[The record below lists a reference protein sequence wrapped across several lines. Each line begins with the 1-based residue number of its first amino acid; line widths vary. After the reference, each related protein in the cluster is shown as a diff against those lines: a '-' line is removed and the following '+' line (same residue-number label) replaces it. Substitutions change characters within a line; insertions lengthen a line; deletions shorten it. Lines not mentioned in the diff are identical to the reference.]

1 MNQRKKVQKKLILN
15 ENVSEKIV
23 KILRK
28 IVTNEEGTAG
38 LANINGYEI
47 AGKTG
52 TAEQVIDG
60 QYSNIKINTFASVF
74 PSSKPKFVFIVMLDS
89 LRGSQILMFTIIEI
103 KMGVLQAHLLTLQ
116 GGLLLR

>member
-1 MNQRKKVQKKLILN
+1 MILKKEKKIQKKPILN

-28 IVTNEEGTAG
+28 IVTDKEGTAG

-52 TAEQVIDG
+52 TAEQVLMV
-60 QYSNIKINTFASVF
+60 NIRI
-74 PSSKPKFVFIVMLDS
+74 
-89 LRGSQILMFTIIEI
+89 
-103 KMGVLQAHLLTLQ
+103 
-116 GGLLLR
+116 

>member
-1 MNQRKKVQKKLILN
+1 MFIQNWYWVNQRKKSQKKLILN

-28 IVTNEEGTAG
+28 IVTNKEGTAG

-52 TAEQVIDG
+52 TAWA
-60 QYSNIKINTFASVF
+60 SNWWSIFEYKDKYFC
-74 PSSKPKFVFIVMLDS
+74 L
-89 LRGSQILMFTIIEI
+89 
-103 KMGVLQAHLLTLQ
+103 
-116 GGLLLR
+116 